1 MMDTFKKPLEELKDY
16 SDLIES
22 LKKDSGFFTV
32 SGCIDAEKPHLI
44 YGAGSGTKSK
54 RAVRGIPFF

>member
-22 LKKDSGFFTV
+22 LKKDSGFFAV
-32 SGCIDAEKPHLI
+32 SGCIDAE
-44 YGAGSGTKSK
+44 
-54 RAVRGIPFF
+54 

>member
-22 LKKDSGFFTV
+22 LKKDSGFFAV
-32 SGCIDAEKPHLI
+32 SASDLWRRKRNEKPD
-44 YGAGSGTKSK
+44 
-54 RAVRGIPFF
+54 RGRGE